1 MSVSDREISSKP
13 VNEMSRTLRHTHTQ
27 PHTHTL
33 HPSHPLLLLSSGG
46 ESAVINLA
54 NWTGKPAVCFY
65 MKPLLWQQQLYLSF
79 PLPPLP
85 PHLSS
90 LPLFLP
96 LSCYLQ
102 FLTHSAFNIV
112 LLQLGVA
119 LPDINMTE
127 KKINI
132 YFKSSWL
139 NTVTVCCVFT
149 VSTAVFFNLE
159 LCKLT
164 D

>member
-13 VNEMSRTLRHTHTQ
+13 VNEMSRTLRHTHT
-27 PHTHTL
+27 PTYTHTH
-33 HPSHPLLLLSSGG
+33 PSLPLLLSSGA

-65 MKPLLWQQQLYLSF
+65 MKPLLWQQQFCLSF
-79 PLPPLP
+79 PLPSLP
-85 PHLSS
+85 PCLSS
-90 LPLFLP
+90 QPLFLL

-119 LPDINMTE
+119 LPDINVTE
-127 KKINI
+127 KKSTFTLNPLGLIQ
-132 YFKSSWL
+132 YAVYLQYPWSFFKFSA
-139 NTVTVCCVFT
+139 N
-149 VSTAVFFNLE
+149 
-159 LCKLT
+159 
-164 D
+164 